1 MFNILWS
8 AGELGDGLV
17 AVKVV
22 KKENAEDALKEVETM
37 TAFNH
42 QNILRMIGIA
52 KNESKR
58 LNLLVPLNWGQ
69 YKNPEIKLDGRDI
82 TSIWFPELYPVSQ
95 LLDKLE

>member
-1 MFNILWS
+1 
-8 AGELGDGLV
+8 
-17 AVKVV
+17 
-22 KKENAEDALKEVETM
+22 
-37 TAFNH
+37 
-42 QNILRMIGIA
+42 MIGIA

>member
-1 MFNILWS
+1 
-8 AGELGDGLV
+8 V

-58 LNLLVPLNWGQ
+58 LNLLVPLN
-69 YKNPEIKLDGRDI
+69 
-82 TSIWFPELYPVSQ
+82 
-95 LLDKLE
+95 